1 MPVIRAFIA
10 IDMPAD
16 IHKKLD
22 DVSTYLQKISHV
34 NAVRWV
40 PARNIHLTLKFL
52 GEVSPTNLE
61 LLTKILAS
69 EAAKHHTFELSVG
82 SLGAF
87 PALRR
92 PRVIW
97 IGIEAPPDLTA
108 LQHSIETETIR
119 LGYAAEDRAFTP
131 HLTLARISH
140 NASHE
145 DVTQIGDHLVD
156 YKVGLL
162 GRVNVSRVMLF
173 KSDLQPGG
181 AIYTPQFSAP
191 LAPAPPAA

>member
-10 IDMPAD
+10 IDMPTD
-16 IHKKLD
+16 IQKKLD
-22 DVSTYLQKISHV
+22 EISNHLQKISHV
-34 NAVRWV
+34 SAVRWV

-69 EAAKHHTFELSVG
+69 EAIKHHTFELSVG
-82 SLGAF
+82 GLGAF
-87 PALRR
+87 PAVRR

-97 IGIEAPPDLTA
+97 VGIEAPQDLTA

-145 DVTQIGDHLVD
+145 DVTQIGDKLAD

-162 GRVNVSRVMLF
+162 GTVNVNRVVLF

-181 AIYTPQFSAP
+181 AIYTPQYSAS
-191 LAPAPPAA
+191 LTPAPPQT